1 MPFGLLE
8 VKLVPV
14 RSCECIFKM
23 QFHLGRYCRFTK
35 LIRPFAASFQKKNT
49 IRFESGFTAGL
60 GAIRR
65 FIVRP
70 ARDGTRRHLARP
82 QTVDVRR
89 ANPRPNGFI
98 NGCWPRMKRRKAGEG
113 GGGGSAA
120 KPNARLSFHP
130 RFPKLAISHLSHQT
144 SSTGGTKGGR
154 PCPDGMRGSWKG
166 RWVKLRPQKMSHPV
180 RNIKGSDFYPV
191 PVASVDLVL
200 KSIASPPMARSY
212 FKERKLY
219 RKLATRKPKRC
230 LKNMLI

>member
-113 GGGGSAA
+113 GGRGKCSEA
-120 KPNARLSFHP
+120 KRPALFSSSFSQTGN
-130 RFPKLAISHLSHQT
+130 LAL
-144 SSTGGTKGGR
+144 
-154 PCPDGMRGSWKG
+154 
-166 RWVKLRPQKMSHPV
+166 
-180 RNIKGSDFYPV
+180 
-191 PVASVDLVL
+191 VASNIIDGGN
-200 KSIASPPMARSY
+200 
-212 FKERKLY
+212 
-219 RKLATRKPKRC
+219 KRRTA
-230 LKNMLI
+230 LSWWDEGQLEGPVGETKAAENEPSGEEY

>member
-35 LIRPFAASFQKKNT
+35 LIRPFAASFQKK
-49 IRFESGFTAGL
+49 IQSGLNRVSPPAWVPSGGLLCDQHATARGDTWPGL
-60 GAIRR
+60 KQSTSAERIPGRTASSTAVGPGWKEGKQGR
-65 FIVRP
+65 
-70 ARDGTRRHLARP
+70 
-82 QTVDVRR
+82 
-89 ANPRPNGFI
+89 
-98 NGCWPRMKRRKAGEG
+98 G